1 MSRRILAILF
11 LFVLAVALYQALSHV
26 PFGTDHMGVSRYYL
40 DHGVQDLGG
49 VNIVTSVVVLYRGF
63 DTLGEVTV
71 LFLAATGLGALLHGL
86 ALRDDEK
93 RRAQTK
99 TPPSL
104 IMKTATRVLFPMIL
118 LLGAYIFVHGHLT
131 PGGGFPGGVVVAL
144 AYLLGFLAHDHWQVN
159 HRTVRWVEGLAGMTY
174 VIIGLIG
181 LYVAG
186 SFLANFLPLGTPGHL
201 LSAGIIPLIYVAIG
215 FKVGSEMTGLLADM
229 KEITE

>member
-1 MSRRILAILF
+1 MTRRVLAIL
-11 LFVLAVALYQALSHV
+11 LLLILAVALYQALARV
-26 PFGTDHMGVSRYYL
+26 PFGTDRMAVSRYYL

-86 ALRDDEK
+86 VLHDEK
-93 RRAQTK
+93 RRRTK

-104 IMKTATRVLFPMIL
+104 IMRTATRILFPLIL
-118 LLGAYIFVHGHLT
+118 LLGAYVFVHGHLT

-144 AYLLGFLAHDHWQVN
+144 AYLLGFLAHDHWRVN
-159 HRTVRWVEGLAGMTY
+159 HRAVRWIEGLAGMTY
-174 VIIGLIG
+174 VIIGLLG
-181 LYVAG
+181 LYLAG
-186 SFLANFLPLGTPGHL
+186 SFLANFLPPGTPGRL
-201 LSAGIIPLIYVAIG
+201 FSAGIIPLIYITIG
-215 FKVGSEMTGLLADM
+215 FKVGSEMTGLLSEM